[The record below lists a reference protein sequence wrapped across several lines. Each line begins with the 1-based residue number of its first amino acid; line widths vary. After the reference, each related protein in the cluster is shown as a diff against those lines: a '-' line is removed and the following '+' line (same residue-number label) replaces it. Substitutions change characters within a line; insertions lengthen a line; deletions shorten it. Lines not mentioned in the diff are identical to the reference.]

1 MHGTRHTHA
10 TLLIEAGVNFKIVQM
25 RLGHASFRETM
36 DTYSHV
42 TPILEQDVT
51 QKIASIFA

>member
-10 TLLIEAGVNFKIVQM
+10 TLLIEAGVNFKVVQTP
-25 RLGHASFRETM
+25 LGHASFRETM
-36 DTYSHV
+36 DTYNHI

-51 QKIASIFA
+51 QKIETILA